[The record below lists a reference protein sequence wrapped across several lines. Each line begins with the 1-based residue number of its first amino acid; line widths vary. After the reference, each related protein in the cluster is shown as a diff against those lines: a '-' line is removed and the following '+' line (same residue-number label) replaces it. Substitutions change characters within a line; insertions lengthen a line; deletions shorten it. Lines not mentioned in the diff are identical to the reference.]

1 MNSQRKSAVPNPE
14 KELCLQ
20 EALKS
25 DFTVEELKDRL
36 RNNSITLFLTFL
48 DKMKVS
54 YTPEQKSNPAV
65 ILEILATQLVAEQG
79 KRQASKILGLTTYKD
94 LYSQKRAKP
103 VEPAPPIATEPTP
116 REQDSIR

>member
-1 MNSQRKSAVPNPE
+1 
-14 KELCLQ
+14 
-20 EALKS
+20 
-25 DFTVEELKDRL
+25 
-36 RNNSITLFLTFL
+36 
-48 DKMKVS
+48 MKVA

-65 ILEILATQLVAEQG
+65 ILEILATQLVTEQG

-103 VEPAPPIATEPTP
+103 VESAPPIAAEPTP